1 MIQGDS
7 ISTFIPGFPVPF
19 CQVKDINIIFHTIT
33 KTLLVK
39 TLGDCMIHD
48 GVVECKI
55 SQEESLRF
63 TCGPVTRSVVVITQD
78 GSRFEL
84 PDEALFVEKTSRNE
98 VIT

>member
-1 MIQGDS
+1 MIQGDTL
-7 ISTFIPGFPVPF
+7 STFITGFPVPF
-19 CQVKDINIIFHTIT
+19 EQVKDINIVFHTIT

-39 TLGDCMIHD
+39 TMQDCMIHC
-48 GVVECKI
+48 GAIECKI

-63 TCGPVTRSVVVITQD
+63 TCGPITRSVVVITKD

-84 PDEALFVEKTSRNE
+84 PDEVLYVEKTSRNE